1 MIKNVGKKFLSD
13 LKLHSDYLRWRDNV
27 NRYETWEE
35 AIDEILDQHTTK
47 YGGIDISE
55 ELSFVRP
62 FMYDRKV
69 LASQRNLQFRGS
81 EVFKHSSRIFNCS
94 VSYIDRPEVFKQ
106 AIYLLLSGCGF
117 GFSVEKRYVSKLP
130 TIKRRK
136 DSTVTYEIPDSI
148 EGWSLALDE
157 LMNSYFTGGD
167 KIRFD
172 YSAIRPK
179 NSLIAGRFLA
189 PGPEPLKRSLEIIEG
204 LLDGLLG
211 DYIERTLEPIH
222 CYDIICHASDAVLSA
237 GLRRCIA
244 KGSKILV
251 EKGVYKNIE
260 DIIIGDKVKTLGGY
274 KEVTNTF
281 VQGEQSTLL
290 IKHQSG
296 ELSCTPN
303 HRIATLNEQ
312 NEITWVKAQDLK
324 ESSKLIFIIDD
335 YVTVFNDRLP
345 DYNYIKPEHSTSCKD
360 IIIPELDS
368 DIAYLIGIIQG
379 DGYIKLTPNKGIVSI
394 SVEGNKP
401 EKKDKI
407 KLILERFGVNVSV
420 LDPTKKDNSYRVNVK
435 SKQLGEYFHKYVK
448 QPKTVLKV
456 PDFILNASPN
466 IKKAFISGIFCSDGS
481 FKTRPAVVC
490 SSVYQSYLIEL
501 QLILGELGIHSNIRN
516 RTHPSRKIH
525 WQDLYE
531 LTIRGVDN
539 FNKFRSILTI
549 TPKKNDRGDM
559 TLANNSSI
567 FKPMVVEGYN
577 VQPIKIE
584 SIEKGLNIPTYD
596 IEVNDQHSF
605 MCNGILVHNSALIA
619 LFDKDD
625 DNMANSKTGD
635 WYIRN
640 GQRARSNNSVKLI
653 KGQYTRE
660 EYDSFASKIKQFGE
674 PGFILVDDERFVTNP
689 CGEIG
694 FIPINPSNGKSC
706 IAFCNLTEINAT
718 GINSKSELLNRVKS
732 AVILG
737 TLQSGY
743 NDFSFLGKDT
753 EDLCRWENLL
763 GVSIT
768 GWFDNPKL
776 FNEEWLTEAA
786 EYAQQIN
793 KEFALKLG
801 INPSA
806 RITCTKPSG
815 NASVILGTSSGIHP
829 AHSRNYFR
837 IMQINKDSDV
847 AKWVFEHKP
856 EMIENSVWSANKT
869 DYIIYVPVTESNDAI
884 VKGDI
889 SGIEF
894 LEKVKLVQSSWV
906 LPGRDVSLGYSKFVS
921 HNISNTVQVDNWDET
936 FEYLYNNR
944 EYFCGVSFL
953 AKTGDKVYKQAP
965 FTSVLMADELFAKY
979 GNGSLFASGLIVDL
993 LYAFDSD
1000 LWDACDAIVSKE
1012 HFLVGN
1018 HLQVLTKKDLIR
1030 RAKKYAKNYFKND
1043 IDEMINCLKDTHL
1056 FHKWCTI
1063 MRNFK
1068 PIDLGSILT
1077 KPSYLNAD
1085 ELGAISCHGGKC
1097 EL

>member
-1 MIKNVGKKFLSD
+1 LV
-13 LKLHSDYLRWRDNV
+13 
-27 NRYETWEE
+27 
-35 AIDEILDQHTTK
+35 
-47 YGGIDISE
+47 
-55 ELSFVRP
+55 
-62 FMYDRKV
+62 
-69 LASQRNLQFRGS
+69 
-81 EVFKHSSRIFNCS
+81 
-94 VSYIDRPEVFKQ
+94 
-106 AIYLLLSGCGF
+106 

-130 TIKRRK
+130 TIKKRK

-148 EGWSLALDE
+148 EGWALALDE
-157 LMNSYFTGGD
+157 LMNSYFNGGD

-189 PGPEPLKRSLEIIEG
+189 PGHEPLKRSLEIIEG

-237 GLRRCIA
+237 GLRR
-244 KGSKILV
+244 
-251 EKGVYKNIE
+251 
-260 DIIIGDKVKTLGGY
+260 
-274 KEVTNTF
+274 
-281 VQGEQSTLL
+281 
-290 IKHQSG
+290 
-296 ELSCTPN
+296 
-303 HRIATLNEQ
+303 
-312 NEITWVKAQDLK
+312 
-324 ESSKLIFIIDD
+324 
-335 YVTVFNDRLP
+335 
-345 DYNYIKPEHSTSCKD
+345 
-360 IIIPELDS
+360 
-368 DIAYLIGIIQG
+368 
-379 DGYIKLTPNKGIVSI
+379 
-394 SVEGNKP
+394 
-401 EKKDKI
+401 
-407 KLILERFGVNVSV
+407 
-420 LDPTKKDNSYRVNVK
+420 
-435 SKQLGEYFHKYVK
+435 
-448 QPKTVLKV
+448 
-456 PDFILNASPN
+456 
-466 IKKAFISGIFCSDGS
+466 
-481 FKTRPAVVC
+481 
-490 SSVYQSYLIEL
+490 
-501 QLILGELGIHSNIRN
+501 
-516 RTHPSRKIH
+516 
-525 WQDLYE
+525 
-531 LTIRGVDN
+531 
-539 FNKFRSILTI
+539 
-549 TPKKNDRGDM
+549 
-559 TLANNSSI
+559 
-567 FKPMVVEGYN
+567 
-577 VQPIKIE
+577 
-584 SIEKGLNIPTYD
+584 
-596 IEVNDQHSF
+596 
-605 MCNGILVHNSALIA
+605 SALIC

-625 DNMANSKTGD
+625 NDMINSKTGD

-640 GQRARSNNSVKLI
+640 PQRARSNNSVKLI

-689 CGEIG
+689 CAEIS
-694 FIPINPSNGKSC
+694 FIPINPVNQKSC
-706 IAFCNLTEINAT
+706 ISFCNLCEINAT
-718 GINSKSELLNRVKS
+718 GINTKAELLYRVKS

-768 GWFDNPKL
+768 GWFDNPRL

-869 DYIIYVPVTESNDAI
+869 DYVIYVPVTESNDAI
-884 VKGDI
+884 VKTDI

-921 HNISNTVQVDNWDET
+921 HNVSNTVQVDNWDET

-953 AKTGDKVYKQAP
+953 AKTGDRVYKQAP

-1000 LWDACDAIVSKE
+1000 LWDACDAMVSKE

-1085 ELGAISCHGGKC
+1085 ELGAISCSGGKC
-1097 EL
+1097 EI